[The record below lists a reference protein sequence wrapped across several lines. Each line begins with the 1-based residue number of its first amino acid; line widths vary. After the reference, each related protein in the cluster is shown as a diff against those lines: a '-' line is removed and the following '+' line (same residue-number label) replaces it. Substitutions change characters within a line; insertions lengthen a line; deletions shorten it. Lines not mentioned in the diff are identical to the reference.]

1 MSVMISNRLSR
12 IMGDRLI
19 KITQM
24 AKDTGLS
31 RTTITNLYYR
41 RTRQIDIE
49 TLNKVCNYLQCQIS
63 DILEFTPDEKS
74 QEEKQRK
81 AR

>member
-1 MSVMISNRLSR
+1 MISNKLSR

-24 AKDTGLS
+24 ANDTGLS

-41 RTRQIDIE
+41 RTAQIDLR
-49 TLNKVCNYLQCQIS
+49 TLNKICTYLQCGVS
-63 DILEFTPDEKS
+63 DILEYTPDA
-74 QEEKQRK
+74 EEK
-81 AR
+81 A

>member
-1 MSVMISNRLSR
+1 MISNRLSR

-63 DILEFTPDEKS
+63 DILEFTPDEKI
-74 QEEKQRK
+74 QGEKQRK
-81 AR
+81 RR